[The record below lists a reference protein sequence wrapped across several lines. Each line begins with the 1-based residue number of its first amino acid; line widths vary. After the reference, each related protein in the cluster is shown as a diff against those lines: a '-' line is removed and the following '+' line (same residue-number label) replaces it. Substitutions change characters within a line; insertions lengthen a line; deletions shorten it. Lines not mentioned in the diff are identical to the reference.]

1 MGRPDHVVIVGASA
15 AGLTAAETLR
25 RQGHDG
31 HITLIGEE
39 ARPPYDRP
47 PLSKQILAGVWEPD
61 RVALRHGELD
71 LDLRLGTAATALDV
85 AARTVTLRGGERLG
99 FDGLIIA
106 TGVTPKR
113 LPCLPD
119 AHVLRT
125 LDDALALR
133 AALRGAKHL
142 LVVGA
147 GFLGAEA
154 AASARTLGVEVTLV
168 DPLPVPMARQFGERI
183 GELVAEL
190 HREHGVDLRMNTGIA
205 RQRGDGAV
213 ELTDGTLVE
222 PDLVLVAIG
231 ATPATGWLSG
241 SGLTLDDG
249 IVCDPACQAA
259 PGIYAAGDVARWVN
273 PRYGTSMRVEHR
285 MNATEQ
291 AMAAAANLLGAARPF
306 DPVPYFWTDQ
316 YDTKIQAYGH
326 LSPDAEVTVVRSDV
340 SSRRFVAT
348 YTGDGRVTGLLGWNM
363 PRQLRELLREYRL
376 WPTTAAS

>member
-31 HITLIGEE
+31 RITLVGEE
-39 ARPPYDRP
+39 TRPPYDRP
-47 PLSKQILAGVWEPD
+47 PLSKQILAGAWEPD
-61 RVALRHGELD
+61 RVTLRHGELD

-85 AARTVTLRGGERLG
+85 VARTVTLRGGERLG
-99 FDGLIIA
+99 YDGLIIA

-133 AALRGAKHL
+133 AALRQAGHL
-142 LVVGA
+142 LVAGA

-154 AASARTLGVEVTLV
+154 AASARALGVEVTLV

-183 GELVAEL
+183 GGLVAEL
-190 HREHGVDLRMNTGIA
+190 HRDHGVDLRMNTGIA
-205 RQRGDGAV
+205 RSAGGAV
-213 ELTDGTLVE
+213 ELTDGTVVE
-222 PDLVLVAIG
+222 PDLVLVAVG

-241 SGLTLDDG
+241 SGLTVDDG
-249 IVCDPACQAA
+249 VVCDPTCRAA
-259 PGIYAAGDVARWVN
+259 PEVYAAGDVARWVN

-291 AMAAAANLLGAARPF
+291 AMAAAANLLGAAAPF
-306 DPVPYFWTDQ
+306 APVPYFWTDQ
-316 YDTKIQAYGH
+316 YDTRIQAYGH
-326 LSPDAEVTVVRSDV
+326 LPPHAEVTVVRGDV
-340 SSRRFVAT
+340 PSRRFVAA
-348 YTGDGRVTGLLGWNM
+348 YAVDGRVTGLLGWNM
-363 PRQLRELLREYRL
+363 PRQLLQEYRQ
-376 WPTTAAS
+376 WATGPVS